1 MRLGRGLFG
10 QAFVIMTVMATVSDE
25 LSAPLTALPS
35 EEHVLLRELSWATYE
50 TLLSEIEGNR
60 RLYLTYDQGNLE
72 IMSPSHKHEGPKRLI
87 GRMVELFTL
96 ELGIPIK
103 SAGSTTFK
111 RKLFKKGFEPDECY
125 YLQHE
130 ELVRSKE
137 DLDLNVDPP
146 PDLAIEMEV
155 TKRIIKRMPIYAAL
169 GFPEIWQCRRGKIR
183 VHLLD
188 ANGKYVAGRA
198 SACLP
203 RLPIEK
209 VEEFLAASG
218 QKDETTW
225 MRSFREW
232 VRTFG

>member
-1 MRLGRGLFG
+1 
-10 QAFVIMTVMATVSDE
+10 MATVEVD
-25 LSAPLTALPS
+25 LASAPLTALPS
-35 EEHVLLRELSWATYE
+35 DEHVLLRDISWTTYE
-50 TLLSEIEGNR
+50 TLLREIEGSR

-72 IMSPSHKHEGPKRLI
+72 IMSPSHKHEGTKRLI
-87 GRMVELFTL
+87 GRMVEEFTL

-111 RKLFKKGFEPDECY
+111 RALNKKGLEPDECY

-130 ELVRSKE
+130 ELVRSKK

-155 TKRIIKRMPIYAAL
+155 TKRIIKRMPIYASL
-169 GFPEIWQCRRGKIR
+169 GFPEIWQCHRGKIR
-183 VHLLD
+183 VHLLNAD
-188 ANGKYVAGRA
+188 GKYAVGRA

-225 MRSFREW
+225 MRNFREW
-232 VRTFG
+232 VRTLG